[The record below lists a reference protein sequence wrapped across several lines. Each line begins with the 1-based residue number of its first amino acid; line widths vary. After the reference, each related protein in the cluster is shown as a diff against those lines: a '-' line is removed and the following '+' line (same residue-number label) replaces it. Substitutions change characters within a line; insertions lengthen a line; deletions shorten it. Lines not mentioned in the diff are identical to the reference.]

1 MQDITPD
8 QLGAILLLETI
19 SATIALLVSHYS
31 NKAFRFTQQKRLADL
46 STGFLVL
53 SAGMY
58 GRVLGIL
65 YAAVSSNLETLT
77 IVVIATSFMRIM
89 AYVLFVVSTRHT
101 ISKMTP
107 ELVMFMQIPLLVDF
121 NLETVGL
128 ILLVIVVLQSLMNYM
143 STRSRYGLYV
153 LVGFV
158 LLLLSH
164 SAIVTNSGYL
174 LSQIL
179 QLLAFLA
186 LLVML
191 LKVGREE

>member
-1 MQDITPD
+1 MQNLTPG
-8 QLGAILLLETI
+8 QLGAILVFEAI

-65 YAAVSSNLETLT
+65 YAAIFSNLETLT
-77 IVVIATSFMRIM
+77 IAIIATSFMRIM
-89 AYVLFVVSTRHT
+89 AYILFVISTRHT
-101 ISKMTP
+101 MPRMAP
-107 ELVMFMQIPLLVDF
+107 ELVLFLQIPLLVDL
-121 NLETVGL
+121 NLEIIGL
-128 ILLVIVVLQSLMNYM
+128 ILLIIVVLQSLMNYM

-153 LVGFV
+153 LGGFV
-158 LLLLSH
+158 LLLFSH
-164 SAIVTNSGYL
+164 FAAVMDNGYL
-174 LSQIL
+174 MSQIL
-179 QLLAFLA
+179 QLLGFIA

-191 LKVGREE
+191 VKVGRE